1 MMLNESSILLKNML
15 VVIYAKI
22 LHDSFIPTFF
32 LVIWSTR
39 KFGNL
44 HTGLI
49 SVIERINAI
58 LRNFY
63 WTIFKQ
69 IDIISKNA
77 KDHVYW
83 KLVHVSK
90 QFLHSC
96 HLERNSY
103 SKSLILNSCTHSIFP
118 TLEIN
123 MLGLLGKIMWNFDII
138 FHIKLIHVFFALD
151 ISVMIK
157 LLCKMSK
164 FLHEK
169 MLNAIYWY

>member
-77 KDHVYW
+77 KDHVY
-83 KLVHVSK
+83 
-90 QFLHSC
+90 
-96 HLERNSY
+96 
-103 SKSLILNSCTHSIFP
+103 
-118 TLEIN
+118 
-123 MLGLLGKIMWNFDII
+123 
-138 FHIKLIHVFFALD
+138 
-151 ISVMIK
+151 
-157 LLCKMSK
+157 
-164 FLHEK
+164 
-169 MLNAIYWY
+169 